1 MCGQENVFSVQKTR
15 PNYSLIKRKLC
26 VTLVMK
32 RGISL
37 ICPRACPNKGEEG
50 RAGPASRAK
59 NE

>member
-15 PNYSLIKRKLC
+15 PNYSLIKRKLW
-26 VTLVMK
+26 VTLVRN

-37 ICPRACPNKGEEG
+37 ICPRACPNKGEGGE
-50 RAGPASRAK
+50 AGPASRAK